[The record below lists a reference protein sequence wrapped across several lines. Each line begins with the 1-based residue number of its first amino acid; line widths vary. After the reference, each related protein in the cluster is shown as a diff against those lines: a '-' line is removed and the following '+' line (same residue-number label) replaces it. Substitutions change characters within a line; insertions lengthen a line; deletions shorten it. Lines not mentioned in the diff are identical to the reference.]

1 MTMSVHFV
9 HSTCKWAIDGIM
21 RPGANGREHELPRRQ
36 ELGLRGRRVQ
46 GHHCQW
52 KGDLRRRRRRP
63 QSKDFMFG

>member
-9 HSTCKWAIDGIM
+9 HMQVGNRWYIM